1 MCSCLS
7 ATEVS
12 WGCLF
17 LIKHWLKV
25 IALLEARIGTIPQ
38 GPHQRAAS
46 TLGRSERLESKNSTE
61 LGFAALCIFFRWPG
75 YFPGF
80 PWAPSLGH
88 VAAIRLWW
96 RQILT
101 IFFQRYETCTGVTFM
116 TRVLKKDI
124 LVLIWCPGA
133 CPGAL
138 LSLFFF
144 FLPSMSHSFPECM
157 VLDLFS
163 TK

>member
-61 LGFAALCIFFRWPG
+61 LGFATLCIFFRWPG

-96 RQILT
+96 RQILPVFFRDMRLALESLLWPGFWKK
-101 IFFQRYETCTGVTFM
+101 IF
-116 TRVLKKDI
+116 
-124 LVLIWCPGA
+124 WCWS
-133 CPGAL
+133 GAL
-138 LSLFFF
+138 GHVLEPLFPSFF